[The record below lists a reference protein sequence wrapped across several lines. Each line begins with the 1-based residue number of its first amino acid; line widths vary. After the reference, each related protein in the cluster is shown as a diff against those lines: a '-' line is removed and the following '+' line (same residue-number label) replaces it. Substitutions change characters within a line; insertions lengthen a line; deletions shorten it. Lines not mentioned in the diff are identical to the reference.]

1 MKERTGKARE
11 HPLLTIPELAD
22 LVGMHPSTLYRA
34 ITRGDFPV
42 PIVRFGDRIRVP
54 RAAVEKLLYGEDTRA
69 ARPGSSDGDEDS
81 RATRRRRVA
90 CSARCSWPGTARF

>member
-1 MKERTGKARE
+1 MNERTGTARE
-11 HPLLTIPELAD
+11 RPLLTIPELAD

-54 RAAVEKLLYGEDTRA
+54 RVAVERLLYGEDTRA
-69 ARPGSSDGDEDS
+69 ARPGSSDGEEES
-81 RATRRRRVA
+81 RPTRRRRAA
-90 CSARCSWPGTARF
+90 CSARSSRPGTARS